1 MLFIFHL
8 QTSANKSQIVL
19 VILMYW
25 ITWNHYVTVELMRK
39 HSWFLC
45 WKDGFNLTR
54 LNISYYLKMCMADIC
69 WPAMLSCKVTRQILL
84 NTYSWTNVQLQFSS
98 TGIMKLVIK
107 FTKKMRSYFSCIP
120 NKKTVNFID
129 VENVITYQTEYT
141 VLVYPRSMHCD
152 DISGWGHR

>member
-1 MLFIFHL
+1 
-8 QTSANKSQIVL
+8 
-19 VILMYW
+19 
-25 ITWNHYVTVELMRK
+25 
-39 HSWFLC
+39 
-45 WKDGFNLTR
+45 
-54 LNISYYLKMCMADIC
+54 
-69 WPAMLSCKVTRQILL
+69 MLSCKVTRQILL

-141 VLVYPRSMHCD
+141 VLVYPRSMYCD
-152 DISGWGHR
+152 DISG